1 MNGVWLSLAVTMA
14 IQALVSLVVF
24 APPVLAP
31 VAVTE
36 IGVPASAI
44 GILTALIYS
53 SAAFAALRSGGTI
66 GRYGPMRA
74 SQMSLLLCAVGI
86 ALFAS
91 GNVVLVGLGA
101 LVIGL
106 GYGAVTPSS
115 SAILAERV
123 PPTLRAFIFSLK
135 QTGVPIGGTLAG
147 ALVPALMLAFGWKAA
162 AMATGGLC
170 LGLMVAV
177 QPWRRAVDSGSRMPD
192 AEPLGLIE
200 PLRLVLAD
208 RRLREMAWAAFAYS
222 GMQMCLGSFL
232 VVFLHEHAGASVA
245 AAGVALS
252 VAMAAGV
259 CGRILW
265 GVAADN
271 WVKPRLLL
279 GGLGVAM
286 ALAAFATAAVSA
298 SWPLLPVLAVSMA
311 YGATAV
317 GWNGV
322 YLSEVARTAP
332 AGQAAAATGA
342 SLALTYCG
350 VVTLPLLFWAMVAT
364 TGSYTAAFGV
374 VGLLTLWRGAVLL
387 RR

>member
-1 MNGVWLSLAVTMA
+1 
-14 IQALVSLVVF
+14 
-24 APPVLAP
+24 
-31 VAVTE
+31 VTE

-101 LVIGL
+101 LVTGL

-265 GVAADN
+265 GVAGDN

-298 SWPLLPVLAVSMA
+298 SWPCCRCSRSAWPMA
-311 YGATAV
+311 
-317 GWNGV
+317 
-322 YLSEVARTAP
+322 
-332 AGQAAAATGA
+332 
-342 SLALTYCG
+342 
-350 VVTLPLLFWAMVAT
+350 
-364 TGSYTAAFGV
+364 
-374 VGLLTLWRGAVLL
+374 L
-387 RR
+387 RL

>member
-24 APPVLAP
+24 ASPVLAL

-101 LVIGL
+101 LVTGL

>member
-1 MNGVWLSLAVTMA
+1 MA

-31 VAVTE
+31 VGVTE

-101 LVIGL
+101 LVTGL

-265 GVAADN
+265 GVAGDN

-387 RR
+387 RP

>member
-1 MNGVWLSLAVTMA
+1 
-14 IQALVSLVVF
+14 
-24 APPVLAP
+24 
-31 VAVTE
+31 
-36 IGVPASAI
+36 
-44 GILTALIYS
+44 
-53 SAAFAALRSGGTI
+53 
-66 GRYGPMRA
+66 
-74 SQMSLLLCAVGI
+74 
-86 ALFAS
+86 
-91 GNVVLVGLGA
+91 
-101 LVIGL
+101 
-106 GYGAVTPSS
+106 
-115 SAILAERV
+115 
-123 PPTLRAFIFSLK
+123 
-135 QTGVPIGGTLAG
+135 
-147 ALVPALMLAFGWKAA
+147 
-162 AMATGGLC
+162 
-170 LGLMVAV
+170 
-177 QPWRRAVDSGSRMPD
+177 MPD

-265 GVAADN
+265 GVAGDN